1 MNEDDYDQGYETGY
15 SEGRD
20 IGWEEGVEFGQENG
34 EEEAYGNAVALIR
47 ELHRSYAKS
56 AEEAI
61 DGASRQTFAMMA
73 EDCKILI
80 AKLGKLLEGS
90 EDI

>member
-1 MNEDDYDQGYETGY
+1 MDEDDYDQGYEAGY

-34 EEEAYGNAVALIR
+34 EEEAYGNAVSLIR

-56 AEEAI
+56 AEDSS
-61 DGASRQTFAMMA
+61 DGQSRQTFAMMA
-73 EDCKILI
+73 EDCKILV
-80 AKLGKLLEGS
+80 AKLVKLSEGS